1 MERSVTG
8 NWTWL
13 IPPLSPA
20 TTHIFH
26 RSYNN
31 EIRKPNYFISLNRIN
46 FSVFVGISNPM
57 KNKKATSI
65 HFRYSVN
72 AAITSDCF
80 VSPYRNLSLKHK
92 RLVLAVTPPRELR
105 HRSLV
110 RQVFYQNNFH
120 SLL

>member
-65 HFRYSVN
+65 HLRYSVN
-72 AAITSDCF
+72 APITSDCLCF
-80 VSPYRNLSLKHK
+80 AL
-92 RLVLAVTPPRELR
+92 
-105 HRSLV
+105 
-110 RQVFYQNNFH
+110 
-120 SLL
+120 